1 MLETKNL
8 GFWYKNQSETLF
20 KDVNLQFEA
29 GKMYTILGKSGS
41 GKTTFLSL
49 ISALD
54 APKEGEILYQ
64 TENIAKI
71 GLTHFRRHHL
81 AIVFQAYNLLTYM
94 TAYQNVSSALE
105 ISGVKTADKRAF
117 IIESLK
123 SVGITEDLIHK
134 KIAQLSGG
142 QQQRVAIVRAMITGA
157 DIIVADEPTGNLD
170 EETGREMIALFEK
183 IAHEQDKIVILV
195 THDKD
200 IAKRSDVTY
209 ELKDRVFHIRS
220 EDTA

>member
-8 GFWYKNQSETLF
+8 GFWYQDPANALF
-20 KDVNLQFEA
+20 MDVNLQFEP
-29 GKMYTILGKSGS
+29 GNMYAILGKSGS

-49 ISALD
+49 ISALES
-54 APKEGEILYQ
+54 PKEGAILYNS
-64 TENIAKI
+64 ENLDKI
-71 GLTHFRRHHL
+71 VLTRFKRQHL
-81 AIVFQAYNLLTYM
+81 ANVFQAYNLLTYM

-105 ISGVKTADKRAF
+105 ISGVKKENKRDF
-117 IIESLK
+117 ITESLK
-123 SVGITEDLIHK
+123 SVAITEDLHHK
-134 KIAQLSGG
+134 KVAQLSGG

-183 IAHEQDKIVILV
+183 IAHEQNKIVILV
-195 THDKD
+195 THDSD

-209 ELKDRVFHIRS
+209 ELKDKVFHVRS
-220 EDTA
+220 

>member
-8 GFWYKNQSETLF
+8 GFWYQDPANALF
-20 KDVNLQFEA
+20 KDVNLQFEP
-29 GKMYTILGKSGS
+29 GNMYAILGKSGS

-49 ISALD
+49 ISALES
-54 APKEGEILYQ
+54 PKEGAILYNS
-64 TENIAKI
+64 ENLDKI
-71 GLTHFRRHHL
+71 GLTRFRRQHL
-81 AIVFQAYNLLTYM
+81 ANVFQAYNLLTYM

-105 ISGVKTADKRAF
+105 ISGVKKENKRDF
-117 IIESLK
+117 ITESLK
-123 SVGITEDLIHK
+123 SVAITEDLHHK
-134 KIAQLSGG
+134 KVAQLSGG

-183 IAHEQDKIVILV
+183 IAHEQNKIVILV
-195 THDKD
+195 THDSD

-209 ELKDRVFHIRS
+209 ELKDKVFHVRS
-220 EDTA
+220 

>member
-8 GFWYKNQSETLF
+8 GFWYQDPANALF
-20 KDVNLQFEA
+20 MDVNLQFEP
-29 GKMYTILGKSGS
+29 GNMYAILGKSGS

-49 ISALD
+49 ISALES
-54 APKEGEILYQ
+54 PKEGAILYNS
-64 TENIAKI
+64 ENLDKI
-71 GLTHFRRHHL
+71 GLTCFRRQHL

-105 ISGVKTADKRAF
+105 ISGVKKENKRDF
-117 IIESLK
+117 ITESLK
-123 SVGITEDLIHK
+123 SVAITEDLHHK
-134 KIAQLSGG
+134 KVAQLSGG

-170 EETGREMIALFEK
+170 EETGREMIALFLK
-183 IAHEQDKIVILV
+183 IAHEQNKIVILV
-195 THDKD
+195 THDSD

-209 ELKDRVFHIRS
+209 ELKDKVFHVRS
-220 EDTA
+220 

>member
-8 GFWYKNQSETLF
+8 GFWYQDPANALF
-20 KDVNLQFEA
+20 MDVNLQFEP
-29 GKMYTILGKSGS
+29 GNMYAILGKSGS

-49 ISALD
+49 ISALES
-54 APKEGEILYQ
+54 PKEGAILYNS
-64 TENIAKI
+64 ENLDKI
-71 GLTHFRRHHL
+71 GLTRFRRQHL
-81 AIVFQAYNLLTYM
+81 ANVFQAYNLLTYM

-105 ISGVKTADKRAF
+105 ISGVKKENKRDL
-117 IIESLK
+117 ITESLK
-123 SVGITEDLIHK
+123 SVAITEDLHHK
-134 KIAQLSGG
+134 KVAQLSGG

-183 IAHEQDKIVILV
+183 IAHEQNKIVILV
-195 THDKD
+195 THDSD

-209 ELKDRVFHIRS
+209 ELKDKVFHVRS
-220 EDTA
+220 

>member
-8 GFWYKNQSETLF
+8 GFWYQDPENALF
-20 KDVNLQFEA
+20 KDVNLQFKP
-29 GKMYTILGKSGS
+29 GKMYAILGKSGS

-49 ISALD
+49 ISALES
-54 APKEGEILYQ
+54 PKEGEILYKS
-64 TENIAKI
+64 ENLDKI
-71 GLTHFRRHHL
+71 GLTRFRRHHL

-94 TAYQNVSSALE
+94 TAYQNVNCALE
-105 ISGVKTADKRAF
+105 ISGIKKENKRTF
-117 IIESLK
+117 ITENLEA
-123 SVGITEDLIHK
+123 VGITEDLWHK
-134 KIAQLSGG
+134 KVAQLSGG

-183 IAHEQDKIVILV
+183 IAHEQNKIVILV
-195 THDKD
+195 THDND

-209 ELKDRVFHIRS
+209 ELKDKVFHVHS
-220 EDTA
+220 

>member
-8 GFWYKNQSETLF
+8 GFWYQDPANALF
-20 KDVNLQFEA
+20 MDVNLQFEP
-29 GKMYTILGKSGS
+29 GNMYAILGKSGS

-49 ISALD
+49 ISALES
-54 APKEGEILYQ
+54 PKEGAILYNS
-64 TENIAKI
+64 ENLDKI
-71 GLTHFRRHHL
+71 GLTRFRRQHL
-81 AIVFQAYNLLTYM
+81 ANVFQAYNLLTYM

-105 ISGVKTADKRAF
+105 ISGVKKENKRDF
-117 IIESLK
+117 ITESLK
-123 SVGITEDLIHK
+123 SVAITEDLHHK
-134 KIAQLSGG
+134 KVAQLSGG

-183 IAHEQDKIVILV
+183 IAHEQNKIVILV
-195 THDKD
+195 THDSD

-209 ELKDRVFHIRS
+209 ELKDKVFHVRS
-220 EDTA
+220 

>member
-8 GFWYKNQSETLF
+8 GFWYQDPANALF
-20 KDVNLQFEA
+20 MDVNLQFEP
-29 GKMYTILGKSGS
+29 GNMYAILGKSDS

-49 ISALD
+49 ISALES
-54 APKEGEILYQ
+54 PKEGAILYNS
-64 TENIAKI
+64 ENLDKI
-71 GLTHFRRHHL
+71 GLTRFRRQHL
-81 AIVFQAYNLLTYM
+81 ANVFQAYNLLTYM

-105 ISGVKTADKRAF
+105 ISGVKKENKRDF
-117 IIESLK
+117 ITESLK
-123 SVGITEDLIHK
+123 SVAITEDLHHK
-134 KIAQLSGG
+134 KVAQLSGG

-183 IAHEQDKIVILV
+183 IAHEQNKIVILV
-195 THDKD
+195 THDSD

-209 ELKDRVFHIRS
+209 ELKDKVFHVRS
-220 EDTA
+220 

>member
-8 GFWYKNQSETLF
+8 GFWYQDPANALF
-20 KDVNLQFEA
+20 MDVNLQFEP
-29 GKMYTILGKSGS
+29 GNMYAILGKSGS

-49 ISALD
+49 ISALES
-54 APKEGEILYQ
+54 PKEGAILYNS
-64 TENIAKI
+64 ENLEKI
-71 GLTHFRRHHL
+71 GLTRFRRQHL
-81 AIVFQAYNLLTYM
+81 ANVFQAYNLLTYM

-105 ISGVKTADKRAF
+105 ISGVKKENKRDF
-117 IIESLK
+117 ITESLK
-123 SVGITEDLIHK
+123 SVAITEDLHHK
-134 KIAQLSGG
+134 KVAQLSGG

-183 IAHEQDKIVILV
+183 IAHEQNKIVILV
-195 THDKD
+195 THDSD

-209 ELKDRVFHIRS
+209 ELKDKVFHVRS
-220 EDTA
+220 